1 MARLALPRGVTWL
14 DAQSTRRLG
23 VPSRFHS
30 DPSVRLRHFPICS
43 LPSTAHPDQ
52 DSLTAISKTT
62 WHLRTLARLSDR
74 QSMGTISFAH
84 FDMRASSGLEAN
96 GNEDKNAISQLE
108 ALLHA
113 TDDEDLDLALSIIQ
127 ELDTSLLEPESP
139 SIMSSSN
146 NPEELLML
154 QALYPD
160 SSISSDA
167 SFTELLTTA
176 TAAASLTSPTKRR
189 EKKCTYQNRRV
200 RTQLLRLC
208 TV

>member
-1 MARLALPRGVTWL
+1 ME
-14 DAQSTRRLG
+14 
-23 VPSRFHS
+23 
-30 DPSVRLRHFPICS
+30 
-43 LPSTAHPDQ
+43 
-52 DSLTAISKTT
+52 
-62 WHLRTLARLSDR
+62 
-74 QSMGTISFAH
+74 TISFAH
-84 FDMRASSGLEAN
+84 FDMRAGSGLEAN
-96 GNEDKNAISQLE
+96 GNEDKSAISQLE

-139 SIMSSSN
+139 STMSSSNN

-176 TAAASLTSPTKRR
+176 TAATSLASPAKRK

-200 RTQLLRLC
+200 RTELLRLC
-208 TV
+208 AVRSLKLT